1 MKEKT
6 YERLR
11 ELAIIDA
18 KRRLRTVEYRLR
30 SWDITDRTDKDKQGN
45 PVGKIFLFQLGT
57 PGYEDKS
64 FINLSLNEYAIIR
77 EIKYI
82 VWRFEILKEE
92 LELNK

>member
-18 KRRLRTVEYRLR
+18 KRRLRLVAYKLM
-30 SWDITDRTDKDKQGN
+30 SWDITDRL
-45 PVGKIFLFQLGT
+45 GKKNEPIGKMFMFQLSNA
-57 PGYEDKS
+57 EWDRS
-64 FINLSLNEYAIIR
+64 VINLSMNEYATIR

-82 VWRFEILKEE
+82 VWRFEIEKKELGE
-92 LELNK
+92 K